1 MRIPLSKSAVT
12 TARTIHARH
21 NGLGFRDIEYN
32 PDGRPLILFVG
43 NSFVWGVDAETS
55 ERFTDLLRERIE
67 QFSILNAGVSG
78 YGTDQELLW
87 LKRVWPRVRP
97 AIVVLLFCTDNDRL
111 DNGTNVRYGGYRK
124 PYFDTSSDGTLSLKG
139 QPVPKS
145 LKLLIREHWLPR
157 HLWLWRLASLAYVE
171 VNSPQVFVPDP
182 TEKIVSAI
190 DEFVASNGAK
200 LLIALQRT
208 DAQLISLLR
217 ARVPVRCSGW
227 CSSVWRSLW
236 LSFHPRGEPVC
247 KSCAAGLHCAPNR
260 QKMSLGGATLS
271 PGQSAL
277 RPKHF
282 RFWHLSG
289 PTPMSDL
296 TQTGDCT
303 GGSSLGFNICLDSA
317 ARRLNP
323 LPPCTKIFCRPP

>member
-1 MRIPLSKSAVT
+1 MSSKFRSVILVMGIISASLFLAEMVLRLSDFRVLREDSSERSLSYDYDAEIGWVPIPSSESAVT

-21 NGLGFRDIEYN
+21 NSLGFRDIEYN

-43 NSFVWGVDAETS
+43 DSFVWGVDAETS

-67 QFSILNAGVSG
+67 QFSVLNAGVSG

-139 QPVPKS
+139 EPVPKS
-145 LKLLIREHWLPR
+145 LKLLIREHWLLR

-200 LLIALQRT
+200 LLVALQRT
-208 DAQLISLLR
+208 DAQLISHLR
-217 ARVPVRCSGW
+217 ARGIPFVV
-227 CSSVWRSLW
+227 LD
-236 LSFHPRGEPVC
+236 
-247 KSCAAGLHCAPNR
+247 
-260 QKMSLGGATLS
+260 GAQAYGAEYGS
-271 PGQSAL
+271 
-277 RPKHF
+277 HF
-282 RFWHLSG
+282 
-289 PTPMSDL
+289 TPEGNQFVSRVLQDFI
-296 TQTGDCT
+296 THQVG
-303 GGSSLGFNICLDSA
+303 
-317 ARRLNP
+317 
-323 LPPCTKIFCRPP
+323 KK